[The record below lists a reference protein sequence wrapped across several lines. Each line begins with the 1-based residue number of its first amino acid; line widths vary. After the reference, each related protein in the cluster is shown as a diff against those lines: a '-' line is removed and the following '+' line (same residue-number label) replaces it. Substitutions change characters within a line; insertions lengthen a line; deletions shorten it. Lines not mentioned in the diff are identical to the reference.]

1 MNIPMRISVQGVL
14 DYCRQTNNTRVLA
27 CTFPDIPGHLI
38 RALMN
43 YEAELSERPEGVY
56 VIPLHKEIT
65 A

>member
-1 MNIPMRISVQGVL
+1 MHGAMTISVQGVL
-14 DYCRQTNNTRVLA
+14 DYCRQTNNVRVLA
-27 CTFPDIPGHLI
+27 ATFPDIPGHLI

-56 VIPLHKEIT
+56 VIPLNKEIT